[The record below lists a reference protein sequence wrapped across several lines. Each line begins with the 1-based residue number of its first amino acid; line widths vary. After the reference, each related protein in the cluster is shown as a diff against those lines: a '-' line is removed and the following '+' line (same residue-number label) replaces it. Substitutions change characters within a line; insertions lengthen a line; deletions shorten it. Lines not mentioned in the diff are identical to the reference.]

1 MMSLGRQPISHRV
14 GGVPVRSQAR
24 RALCNKSIMSL
35 EMYLVGSACGCLFP
49 RRRCNVVHIAMVHH
63 DQFGRGASCLIAMC
77 GSCLYGGRGETCRFL
92 ARNYCRRAMLRFVCI
107 LGGGQGMSL
116 RGSIKDQ

>member
-35 EMYLVGSACGCLFP
+35 EMYLVGSACGWLFP
-49 RRRCNVVHIAMVHH
+49 RRRCIVVHIAMVSHG
-63 DQFGRGASCLIAMC
+63 QFGWGASCWIAMRA
-77 GSCLYGGRGETCRFL
+77 SFLYGERGGL
-92 ARNYCRRAMLRFVCI
+92 VGARE
-107 LGGGQGMSL
+107 
-116 RGSIKDQ
+116 K